1 MISNIDLEFGTAV
14 IKAIYSDG
22 RIDSL
27 EKFCEKI
34 PFMRMELKDD
44 RMCKCSW
51 IMIFSKF

>member
-1 MISNIDLEFGTAV
+1 MLYLFLSLMILIMSLELP

-34 PFMRMELKDD
+34 PFMRMALKDD
-44 RMCKCSW
+44 RMCKCS
-51 IMIFSKF
+51 